1 MTTFVLR
8 NGFLVE
14 KDSAAPLASDGRPQ
28 RHISDTQEPTWHP
41 ASGKYFSSKSRFRQ
55 HTRDMGCVEVGN
67 SMPKLPQRKPIK
79 PDRVQRVRDIQRA
92 IYQLQ
97 NGMRG

>member
-1 MTTFVLR
+1 MTTYVLR
-8 NGFLVE
+8 NGVLVE
-14 KDSAAPLASDGRPQ
+14 KDRADPLPSSSRPQ

-67 SMPKLPQRKPIK
+67 SMPKIPQRKWEMPSREK
-79 PDRVQRVRDIQRA
+79 RVRDIQRA
-92 IYQLQ
+92 IHQL
-97 NGMRG
+97 RG